1 MKKLLYFLCAA
12 LLLCTACEKKQ
23 PEWVSYRAT
32 INGTISG
39 EGIAEALA
47 IQDVMNAEL
56 EKVLTGKNFSVYPDT
71 PENDAAAIAA
81 CDQIYA
87 KAGHG
92 ASSPFTIL
100 LNKSCPSSDQY
111 NIKTVTL
118 KTYQF
123 TTPE

>member
-1 MKKLLYFLCAA
+1 MRKLLYFLCAA

-32 INGTISG
+32 ISGTVSG
-39 EGIAEALA
+39 EGIAESLA
-47 IQDVMNAEL
+47 IQQVMNE
-56 EKVLTGKNFSVYPDT
+56 EIGKSLTGENFSLYPDT

-81 CDQIYA
+81 CDRIYA

-100 LNKSCPSSDQY
+100 LNKSYPSADPD
-111 NIKTVTL
+111 NIKTITL

-123 TTPE
+123 TVPK

>member
-1 MKKLLYFLCAA
+1 MRKLLYFLCAA

-32 INGTISG
+32 INGTVSG
-39 EGIAEALA
+39 EGVAEALA
-47 IQDVMNAEL
+47 IQQVMNGEL
-56 EKVLTGKNFSVYPDT
+56 DKVLTGKNYELYPDT

-100 LNKSCPSSDQY
+100 LNKSYPSSDPD

-123 TTPE
+123 TAPE